1 MKFLGKEVNPI
12 GLLGYS
18 LGCLYLANDT
28 SDSTIRILLW
38 IIALIS
44 FVLFVITFIKVNF
57 SLPLV
62 PCKDRVSKD
71 GWIICPRD
79 IGYCLGF
86 FFSILSII
94 IIKKHQLDFPLKNH
108 SLLIGIICTTLTM
121 LHGIL
126 RRYFRILNSHN
137 FFYNLLT
144 IIVGFI
150 TGIGTLFIAIYFIYF
165 L

>member
-1 MKFLGKEVNPI
+1 MKFLGKEVKPI

-18 LGCLYLANDT
+18 LGCLFLANDT
-28 SDSTIRILLW
+28 SDSTTRILLW

-57 SLPLV
+57 SLPLL
-62 PCKDRVSKD
+62 PCKDRVNKD
-71 GWIICPRD
+71 GGIICPRD

-86 FFSILSII
+86 FVSISSII
-94 IIKKHQLDFPLKNH
+94 IIKKYQIDFPLKDH

-121 LHGIL
+121 VHGIL
-126 RRYFRILNSHN
+126 RRYFGILNSHN

-144 IIVGFI
+144 TIVGFI
-150 TGIGTLFIAIYFIYF
+150 TGIGVFFIATYFINF
-165 L
+165 